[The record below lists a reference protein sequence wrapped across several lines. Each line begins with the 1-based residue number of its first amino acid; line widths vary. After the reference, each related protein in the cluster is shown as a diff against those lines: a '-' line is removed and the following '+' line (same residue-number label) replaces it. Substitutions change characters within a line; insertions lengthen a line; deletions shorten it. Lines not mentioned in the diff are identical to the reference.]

1 MNPLITFY
9 IAIAIFFA
17 FCLYE
22 DYRNPN
28 FLRLNLTF
36 KEKIDRLVVPFLIT
50 ISIFFAIA
58 IVISLVIGKPDIA
71 WFCGGAIFVLFWIG
85 CQIEESKKENAR
97 RERLAA
103 WAKSRGWTYDPN
115 CYKKSIFHRDRNP
128 NPNLKYLDLFK
139 RFKQGSNRY
148 IFDIFRG
155 RWDRYSADAFTF
167 HYEIRHDKST
177 SHYYFG
183 VVLIHIEEYFPRLT
197 IKPRD
202 LFSFGGISF
211 ESVMFD
217 KEFTV
222 HCQDKRFAYDFCH
235 PKAMEYLLEQG
246 RGMDIELKDNVLAI
260 FIDEK
265 ELNIED
271 LEESLNR
278 LVKLRKLMPNYL
290 YRS

>member
-9 IAIAIFFA
+9 IAISIFFA

-22 DYRNPN
+22 DYRHPN
-28 FLRLNLTF
+28 FLRLNSAY
-36 KEKIDRLVVPFLIT
+36 KEKINRLVVSLFII
-50 ISIFFAIA
+50 ISVLFTIA
-58 IVISLVIGKPDIA
+58 IVVSFAIGKLEIA
-71 WFCGGAIFVLFWIG
+71 WFYVAVAVIFILFCIG
-85 CQIEESKKENAR
+85 CQIEEDKKENAR

-115 CYKKSIFHRDRNP
+115 CYQKSIFRRDL

-139 RFKQGSNRY
+139 RFKQGSNKY
-148 IFDIFRG
+148 VFDIFSG
-155 RWDRYSADAFTF
+155 IWHRYPANAFTF
-167 HYEIRHDKST
+167 HYEIRHDRST
-177 SHYYFG
+177 SHYYFV
-183 VVLIHIEEYFPRLT
+183 VVLIHIETSFPRLT
-197 IKPRD
+197 IKRRG
-202 LFSFGGISF
+202 LFGFGGISF
-211 ESVMFD
+211 ESVIFD
-217 KEFTV
+217 EEFTV
-222 HCQDKRFAYDFCH
+222 HCKDKKFAYDFCH

-246 RGMDIELKDNVLAI
+246 GGIDIELKGNVLAV

-271 LEESLNR
+271 VEESLNR